1 MIYVCVHKYVYR
13 NISCLIDVQRASQFG
28 RENILWSRP
37 CCKTNFWLP
46 QSVQWLYFAGD
57 SSATFWS
64 HRKHCP
70 DMFGKRTQE
79 VDASWPHGMLP
90 CTICR
95 SPPGH
100 PTSGVPFDLSSQ
112 KSLPWQRRKNLF
124 EFYEYSCS
132 KPWQILSQAT
142 PHTPERPRLRTSSGR
157 SVPAS
162 VSKVCQWSLGLGCIF
177 EGQSWLF
184 LISWFFPNILAIQP

>member
-1 MIYVCVHKYVYR
+1 MFNVHPSLAGK
-13 NISCLIDVQRASQFG
+13 ISSDQGEPYIEQTIIGAK
-28 RENILWSRP
+28 P

-64 HRKHCP
+64 HRKQSP
-70 DMFGKRTQE
+70 EMFGKRTQE
-79 VDASWPHGMLP
+79 VDASWPHWMLP
-90 CTICR
+90 CTICP

-112 KSLPWQRRKNLF
+112 KSLPWQRPKNLF

-132 KPWQILSQAT
+132 KPILSQAT
-142 PHTPERPRLRTSSGR
+142 PHTPEGPRLRTSSGR

-162 VSKVCQWSLGLGCIF
+162 VSKVCQWSLGLGRIF

-184 LISWFFPNILAIQP
+184 LISWYFS